1 MVVANP
7 WYNLT
12 NINATGI
19 LPIVQSVNNTLMLN
33 QLGNILLIVIF
44 FISYMSFMLFNN
56 NPKLD
61 LMFSSFSIAL
71 FSIFFRIFS
80 LVPDFTP
87 FLCVGLFAVTLMIVI
102 FNK

>member
-1 MVVANP
+1 MTVANP
-7 WYNLT
+7 WFNLS

-19 LPIVQSVNNTLMLN
+19 LPITQSVNNTLMFN
-33 QLGNILLIVIF
+33 QLGNIILIVIF

-56 NPKLD
+56 NPKIN
-61 LMFSSFSIAL
+61 LMFSSFGVAL
-71 FSIFFRIFS
+71 FSIFFRIFG

-87 FLCVGLFAVTLMIVI
+87 FFCAGLFAVTLMVVI